1 MRWLAWD
8 IGEAIDRHLQYSD
21 GHCCQGAEFL
31 QLVQLQLLDNL
42 PWKYSQ
48 DDVHDAGVCY
58 ENVSLEESDLRLLIK
73 S

>member
-1 MRWLAWD
+1 
-8 IGEAIDRHLQYSD
+8 
-21 GHCCQGAEFL
+21 
-31 QLVQLQLLDNL
+31 VQLQLLDNL